1 MLALYLFERGREEWS
16 EGDYTCQRR
25 RFEELNRG
33 GNMCADERRCKQPE
47 WGNKESKLF
56 VLSQVD
62 MVTQQQLHYRKL
74 NEN

>member
-1 MLALYLFERGREEWS
+1 
-16 EGDYTCQRR
+16 
-25 RFEELNRG
+25 
-33 GNMCADERRCKQPE
+33 MCADERRCK